1 MLTDGIYALRDSEHD
16 VLTLKKSDGYRVLDH
31 YDFFFWKEPH
41 AKGDT
46 LFVTDKEIIIKGIV
60 FAGMVLVDEYVT
72 IFAIFFS
79 FSLFFKQNNNKSLI
93 CILKSGI

>member
-1 MLTDGIYALRDSEHD
+1 MITDGIYALRDSEHD
-16 VLTLKKSDGYRVLDH
+16 FLTLKESDGYKVLDH
-31 YDFFFWKEPH
+31 YDFLFWKGPH

-60 FAGMVLVDEYVT
+60 FAGMVLVEYVT

-79 FSLFFKQNNNKSLI
+79 FSFFFLTK
-93 CILKSGI
+93 